1 MPKIITFMGKSIEE
15 IEKMPMEEFVKLL
28 PARRRRTIKRGL
40 LQKQK
45 KFFDKVRKA
54 KLGKSKK
61 MIKTHVRD
69 IVVVPEMLG
78 LAIYVHNGKE
88 FIPVIITS
96 EMLGHLLGEFSL
108 TRKKVQHS
116 APGLGAT
123 KSSSAMA
130 VK

>member
-1 MPKIITFMGKSIEE
+1 MGKSIEDV
-15 IEKMPMEEFVKLL
+15 EKMPMEEFVKLL
-28 PARRRRTIKRGL
+28 PARRRRTIQRGL

-54 KLGKSKK
+54 KLDKSKK
-61 MIKTHVRD
+61 MIKTHIRD
-69 IVVVPEMLG
+69 IVIIPEMLG

-96 EMLGHLLGEFSL
+96 EMLGHLLGEFAL

>member
-1 MPKIITFMGKSIEE
+1 MGKSIEDV
-15 IEKMPMEEFVKLL
+15 EKMPMEEFVKLL

-40 LQKQK
+40 MQKQK

-88 FIPVIITS
+88 FIPVIIVP
-96 EMLGHLLGEFSL
+96 EMLGHLLGEFAL